1 MKRRRAKITK
11 ALQGER
17 DVLTTGERTILK
29 KKERNMLM
37 TDMAE
42 LLKKA
47 RTGGACGQMEKGAV
61 TTTGQTD
68 RTNDQRRISINKE
81 ILDLLPMTE
90 RL

>member
-1 MKRRRAKITK
+1 MKRRRAKLTK

-42 LLKKA
+42 LSKKA

-61 TTTGQTD
+61 TTTGRRTVLTTD
-68 RTNDQRRISINKE
+68 GGAVLTKRHGT
-81 ILDLLPMTE
+81 
-90 RL
+90 